1 MASALKDVNLG
12 GKAHTNVIYPV
23 EMVHLEWIACITAVE
38 TARVMKRV
46 TRHTEYA
53 SNVPLD
59 GKMII
64 VTKLA
69 MLDRTGQTVKK
80 HVDVVSRLT
89 IVPLLTELVLVV
101 ARTDTQEIHVMN
113 VYKVYIKNLNHRVLQ
128 SSPLLSSSL
137 LC

>member
-1 MASALKDVNLG
+1 MHVRVQSRQILLYSENEFRLHNQLICCNQAGFAWYFLISFLEYIIII
-12 GKAHTNVIYPV
+12 VIVDLSTLQPV

-64 VTKLA
+64 VTKV
-69 MLDRTGQTVKK
+69 RQ
-80 HVDVVSRLT
+80 
-89 IVPLLTELVLVV
+89 
-101 ARTDTQEIHVMN
+101 
-113 VYKVYIKNLNHRVLQ
+113 
-128 SSPLLSSSL
+128 
-137 LC
+137 